1 MIGDRALIDGPIV
14 VVMLRGG
21 GQAPRGRAASDRPR
35 SITSGTLLSLSQGE
49 NRKLAEYLDEKL
61 AVLDVPV
68 FYDANFEANYLG
80 KTWSAQFKDIF
91 GEKSRYVVC
100 ILDKHH
106 SDKIW
111 PTFEREIFMPRVVS
125 GTVIPIFLDDTKF
138 VGIPHDVIGI
148 KFKFDLADPDWQ
160 KKANDEIITKLIDKL
175 SE

>member
-1 MIGDRALIDGPIV
+1 M
-14 VVMLRGG
+14 
-21 GQAPRGRAASDRPR
+21 
-35 SITSGTLLSLSQGE
+35 T
-49 NRKLAEYLDEKL
+49 
-61 AVLDVPV
+61 VLDVPV

-80 KTWSAQFKDIF
+80 KTWSAQFKEIF

-138 VGIPHDVIGI
+138 VGSPRDLIGI
-148 KFKFDLADPDWQ
+148 KFKFDPADSDWQ
-160 KKANDEIITKLIDKL
+160 KKANDEIIVKLIDKL